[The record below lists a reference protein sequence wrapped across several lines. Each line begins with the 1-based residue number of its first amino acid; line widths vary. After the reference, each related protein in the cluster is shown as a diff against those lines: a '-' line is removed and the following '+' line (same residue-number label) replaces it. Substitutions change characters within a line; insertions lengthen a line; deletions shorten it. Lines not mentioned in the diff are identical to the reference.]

1 MQVTVIIS
9 RSQTDP
15 GREPIEDS
23 LARMCSESGLS
34 VLVVPHLYHVPE
46 NDPIWDTLS
55 SLTGHVVLMTWLY
68 PRPAEWLFRKHWD
81 GDHLTVLNLADYP
94 TAEEAFR
101 CIGTSVPIQAL
112 GFGTEV
118 QLRAL
123 DFGTE
128 VPKHPRSRPSLPL
141 LNTKHSTLNPS
152 LRWYPIVDRS
162 RCSNCRS
169 CLQFCL
175 FGVYD
180 TNESGAV
187 TVTKPDSC
195 KHGCPACSRVCPSGA
210 IMFPLYGQ
218 SAAIAG
224 APGLYMSPDAAARR
238 MFYAR
243 TKLTCPV
250 CGSTQESRIE
260 TPGAEICAE
269 CGRPMAGPSA
279 ERAGS
284 ELRDEIDQL
293 IDDLDGLI
301 QRG

>member
-1 MQVTVIIS
+1 MQFTVIIS

-15 GREPIEDS
+15 GRESVEDS
-23 LARMCSESGLS
+23 LARLCRESGLN

-46 NDPIWDTLS
+46 NDPIWGTLS

-118 QLRAL
+118 
-123 DFGTE
+123 
-128 VPKHPRSRPSLPL
+128 PKHLPME
-141 LNTKHSTLNPS
+141 PS
-152 LRWYPIVDRS
+152 LRWYPVIDRS
-162 RCSNCRS
+162 RCSNCRN

-180 TNESGAV
+180 TDETGAV

-218 SAAIAG
+218 SAAISG

-250 CGSTQESRIE
+250 CGSAEESPIE

-293 IDDLDGLI
+293 IDDLDGLTR
-301 QRG
+301 RG